1 MTSTNPG
8 TGAYILTVV
17 SDSSVTPGSFNIKLT
32 DGIRGVKQ
40 IDLIEWAISG
50 VPLTGG
56 VPTNAYLSLKMGKL
70 AINEV
75 EASDQPTGFKINH
88 IAQADRA
95 IYNDFTILSTQ
106 TPMTVDKSDRWELL
120 KPSGSLASASDYG
133 VLTMKFRVHV
143 DLTHH

>member
-1 MTSTNPG
+1 MSVNPD
-8 TGAYILTVV
+8 TGAFILTVV
-17 SDSSVTPGSFNIKLT
+17 SDSSVTPGRFNISLT

-40 IDLIEWAISG
+40 IDLIEWAITG

-56 VPTNAYLSLKMGKL
+56 VPTNSYLALKMGKL

-75 EASDQPTGFKINH
+75 EANGQPSGFKINH

-95 IYNDFTILSTQ
+95 IYNDFTLVSTQ
-106 TPMTVDKSDRWELL
+106 TPMTVDKSDRWELV
-120 KPSGSLASASDYG
+120 KPSGAAATASDYG